1 MSEVVA
7 EVAEEKVPKI
17 RWPERVLIIHDL
29 GDFKAHTHA
38 PDVDM
43 MAKWARDGGIPFQ
56 ILRVRP
62 PSQPKKQW
70 VSIEWSK
77 VKVSLATLGDREL
90 SFAWP
95 EIVSAIERHARIVD
109 EE

>member
-1 MSEVVA
+1 MDEVTAEVV
-7 EVAEEKVPKI
+7 EEKVPKI

-62 PSQPKKQW
+62 PSQPKKQRVEIDW
-70 VSIEWSK
+70 KAVNRQVADNHFPIDAVRRIIDE
-77 VKVSLATLGDREL
+77 AT
-90 SFAWP
+90 
-95 EIVSAIERHARIVD
+95 RIVD
-109 EE
+109 EEEVQP